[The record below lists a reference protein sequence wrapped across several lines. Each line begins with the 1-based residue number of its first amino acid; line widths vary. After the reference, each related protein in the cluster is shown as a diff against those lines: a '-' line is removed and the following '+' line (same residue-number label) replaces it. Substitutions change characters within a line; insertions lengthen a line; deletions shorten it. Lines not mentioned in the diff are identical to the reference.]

1 MLETLQNSLI
11 SYGLNAELADITARF
26 TAIFVIILLSLV
38 GNFIAK
44 NWILRTVS
52 KIINKTQTSWDDALL
67 ESQVLNRLAHFAPA
81 LILYSLI
88 HIPLT
93 NYDTA
98 TLIISN
104 LILIYIIMLGAR
116 LIDALLNA
124 VTEIFHTNDVS
135 KQIPI
140 KSFTQ
145 ILKIIAYFIAIV
157 LIVGIVLDKTPVY
170 LLSGLGALTAVLLL
184 VFKDTI
190 LGFVAGVQLM
200 ANKMIARGDWIEMP
214 KHGADGDVLDV
225 TLTTVKIQNWDKTI
239 TTIPT
244 YQLISES
251 FKNWRGM
258 SDSDGRRI
266 KRALNIDLQS
276 IRFLDDTLLQR
287 LEKIQYIT
295 DYLKQKKIDV
305 SQYNKQMNIDSSNKA
320 NGRNLTN
327 IGCFRAYVLAYL
339 KNHPMINQEMTLLVR
354 QLAPADNG
362 IPIEIYVFCK
372 DKNWGNYEN
381 IQADIFDHLLAVLA
395 EFDLTIFQN
404 PTGHDFRKLT
414 SN

>member
-1 MLETLQNSLI
+1 MLETVQSSLI
-11 SYGLNAELADITARF
+11 NYGLNAEFADITARLVTILF
-26 TAIFVIILLSLV
+26 IITLSLL

-44 NWILRTVS
+44 NWILRTLS
-52 KIINKTQTSWDDALL
+52 KIINKTQTSWDDTLL
-67 ESQVLNRLAHFAPA
+67 ETQVLNRLAHFAPA

-93 NYDTA
+93 TYDLA
-98 TLIISN
+98 IQVINN
-104 LILIYIIMLGAR
+104 LILIYIIILSTR

-124 VTEIFHTNDVS
+124 VTEIFRVNDVS

-145 ILKIIAYFIAIV
+145 ILKIIAYFIGAVLIVAIV
-157 LIVGIVLDKTPVY
+157 LNKTPVY

-184 VFKDTI
+184 IFKDTI

-200 ANKMIARGDWIEMP
+200 ANRMVARGDWIEMP

-276 IRFLDDTLLQR
+276 IRFLDDTLLQH
-287 LEKIQYIT
+287 LKKIQFIT
-295 DYLKQKKIDV
+295 DYLQQKGIDV
-305 SQYNKQMNIDSSNKA
+305 DQYNKKIGIDSSSKA

-339 KNHPMINQEMTLLVR
+339 KGHPMINQEMTLLVR

-381 IQADIFDHLLAVLA
+381 IQADIFDHLLAVLT
-395 EFDLTIFQN
+395 EFDLSVFQN
-404 PTGHDFRKLT
+404 PTGHDFSKLT
-414 SN
+414 RN